1 MSLVSFT
8 GYNCLVVTKLQ
19 YGRKVTEKNQI
30 LATTTTTTDVC
41 SQLSRNMAEKVMNNL
56 NSNYYYY
63 YYFFYY
69 YCYYY
74 EYHYCMCDF
83 NLDSP

>member
-19 YGRKVTEKNQI
+19 YGRKVAEKNQI
-30 LATTTTTTDVC
+30 
-41 SQLSRNMAEKVMNNL
+41 RNMAEKVMNNL

-74 EYHYCMCDF
+74 DITTARAT
-83 NLDSP
+83 LT